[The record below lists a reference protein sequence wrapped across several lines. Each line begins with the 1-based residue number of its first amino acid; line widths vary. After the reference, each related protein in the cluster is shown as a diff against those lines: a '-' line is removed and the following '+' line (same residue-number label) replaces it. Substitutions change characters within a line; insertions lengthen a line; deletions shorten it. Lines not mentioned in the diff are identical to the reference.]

1 MFSRN
6 IHTEI
11 VIEGFRDKIFNT
23 EIVTLLVTALG
34 DKDSNVRISMV
45 EIFTAAIA
53 QGSLRCF
60 HGIFVLK
67 QLQMIFGTKYLT
79 LKSMLHL
86 YVH

>member
-1 MFSRN
+1 MLSRN

-34 DKDSNVRISMV
+34 DKDSNVRISMI

-53 QGSLRCF
+53 QGPLRCF

-67 QLQMIFGTKYLT
+67 
-79 LKSMLHL
+79 
-86 YVH
+86 